1 MPKIKKIT
9 ADQHF
14 GIATSYAYPE
24 YSELVE
30 YRRRVDDCLQGQRN
44 IKKKQVYLPPNKW
57 QESHPEEYMAFL
69 QRALF
74 YSMTTYAMRIYEGLT
89 MSGFPDII
97 LPADGKMDFIK
108 NDATVYRRDLKSL
121 QSSLNYEQFAH
132 GLRCLLLEI
141 TLNPDKP
148 FFIQEYSANMFLRA
162 HFTKDE
168 LGVSKAKMILL
179 DESGDEYNLKTK
191 RDEFVQRFRV
201 LGLDANGDYYQS
213 EIQPCDWVNF
223 DIDNPP
229 LEKTIYPEY
238 RGVRFNMIPFTW
250 CGASSLSGNSL
261 DLPPLIDM
269 ADCEIKLFQLDAQY
283 SQHIYQSCQETVFFL
298 DTDAKF
304 NLDDIRYGCGAHNK
318 LPKGVKPIVIS
329 NNGIGFDAQ
338 KNYMDSIIAQI
349 ELRRMSI
356 MSSKSH
362 QSGTAVGIV
371 QNAQTA
377 PLRTIVDVSGDAITE
392 QLRYMALWLGY
403 SQKEVNKIRYTPSK
417 DFANVD
423 NNLSEFVALCGAVAD
438 GIVPMLEEDLYRLA
452 KENSYVN
459 SQRDWKDFKRKWKL
473 EKLERQESLGFIPM
487 SGSNNLFGNGNNLDN
502 PSQGEQEETSK
513 ENDSSVPEKEEKE
526 EDDDKVEK
534 KNSNQKKRKPLKNN
548 K

>member
-14 GIATSYAYPE
+14 GIASSYAYPE

-89 MSGFPDII
+89 MSGFPEVI
-97 LPADGKMDFIK
+97 LPTDGKMDFIT

-121 QSSLNYEQFAH
+121 QSSLNQEQFAH
-132 GLRCLLLEI
+132 GLRCMLLE
-141 TLNPDKP
+141 TTMNQDKP

-162 HFTKDE
+162 YFCKDE
-168 LGVSKAKMILL
+168 LGVSKAKMVLL
-179 DESGDEYNLKTK
+179 DESGEEYNLHTK

-201 LGLDANGDYYQS
+201 LGLDVNGEYYQS
-213 EIQPCDWVNF
+213 EIQPFEWAGF
-223 DIDNPP
+223 DIEHPP
-229 LEKTIYPEY
+229 LDKTIYPEY

-318 LPKGVKPIVIS
+318 LPKGVKPVVIS

-338 KNYMDSIIAQI
+338 KNYMDSIISQI

-403 SQKEVNKIRYTPSK
+403 SQDKVNQIRYTPSK

-423 NNLSEFVALCGAVAD
+423 NNLSEFVALCGAVSD
-438 GIVPMLEEDLYRLA
+438 GTVPMLEEDLYRLA

-459 SQRDWKDFKRKWKL
+459 SQRDWNDFKRKWKL

-487 SGSNNLFGNGNNLDN
+487 SGSGNLFGNGANSERHL
-502 PSQGEQEETSK
+502 
-513 ENDSSVPEKEEKE
+513 ENKGSSVSESDNSLQSDTDGT
-526 EDDDKVEK
+526 DDNKS
-534 KNSNQKKRKPLKNN
+534 NSSPKKRKSLSWN